1 MDTKSM
7 KKVCIIGAGASG
19 IAAAKVFKEEGIPYD
34 CYEKGS
40 KIGGLWRYNND
51 NGHSAAYK
59 SLHINTNKK
68 VMAYSDFPMPEDYP
82 MFPHHSQIVTYFER
96 YAEHFGFL
104 GNITFNTAVSKVNP
118 LKDGSGFE
126 VILEDRSSHFYE
138 YVIVGNG
145 HHWKPKWPKPAFEGV
160 FTGESMHSHS
170 YREVSQLQN
179 KNILIVGIGNSAVDI
194 ACEAARLHTGKVT
207 ISTRSGAH
215 IVPNWIWSMPL
226 DDLANPLTAR
236 LPLWF
241 QRKLLSVTLWLARGR
256 QEDYGVPK
264 PNRPLLSEH
273 PTLSQD
279 LLNIAGRGLVD
290 FKPNISR
297 FEGKSVFFTDGSR
310 EEYDLVIFATGYQVS
325 FPFLAHLEEFNVEEN
340 QIELF
345 KHVIHPKFDR
355 LLFLGLIQP
364 LGAIMPLAEVQS
376 KWMAKIVNGQYKIPA
391 KDKMLSWIERNR
403 KQMQKRYKKS
413 SRHTLQVD
421 FYKYKGEIIDEIT

>member
-1 MDTKSM
+1 M

-19 IAAAKVFKEEGIPYD
+19 IAAAKVFKEEGILYD

-68 VMAYSDFPMPEDYP
+68 VMAYSDFLMPEDYP

-104 GNITFNTAVSKVNP
+104 DNITFNTAVSKVNP
-118 LKDGSGFE
+118 LENGSGFE
-126 VILEDRSSHFYE
+126 VILEDGSSHFYE

-297 FEGKSVFFTDGSR
+297 FEGKSVFFTDSSR

-421 FYKYKGEIIDEIT
+421 FYKYKGEIIDEITKI